1 MDELLRNI
9 LKIKSDKGISDRQFQ
24 KDLGLY
30 ASAVSE
36 WKNGSSKSYE
46 KHLVKIAK
54 YLDVSIDSLLG
65 KKAAPTLD
73 EQLDSIDFALS
84 GEIRDLS
91 DAEKQDL
98 LDYIR
103 FKKSQRLRGG
113 GSKINELVG
122 II

>member
-9 LKIKSDKGISDRQFQ
+9 LKIKSDKNITDRQFQ

-46 KHLVKIAK
+46 KHLVRIAE
-54 YLDVSIDSLLG
+54 YLDVSVDTLLG
-65 KKAAPTLD
+65 KESSASALD
-73 EQLDSIDFALS
+73 EQLSGVDFALS

-103 FKKSQRLRGG
+103 FKKSKRLGG
-113 GSKINELVG
+113 
-122 II
+122 

>member
-9 LKIKSDKGISDRQFQ
+9 LKIKSDKNITDRQFQ

-46 KHLVKIAK
+46 KHLVRIAK
-54 YLDVSIDSLLG
+54 YLDVSVDTLLG
-65 KKAAPTLD
+65 KKTTPSID
-73 EQLDSIDFALS
+73 EQLDGVDFALS

-103 FKKSQRLRGG
+103 FKKSKRLGG
-113 GSKINELVG
+113 KIE
-122 II
+122 

>member
-9 LKIKSDKGISDRQFQ
+9 LKIKSDKNITDRQFQ

-46 KHLVKIAK
+46 KHLVRIAK
-54 YLDVSIDSLLG
+54 YLDVSVDTLLG
-65 KKAAPTLD
+65 EKTTPSID
-73 EQLDSIDFALS
+73 EQLDGVDFALS

-103 FKKSQRLRGG
+103 FKKSKRLGG
-113 GSKINELVG
+113 
-122 II
+122 